1 VPDAYIELRL
11 CREVYHCA
19 PSVLDE
25 QDPEEVE
32 AHLTCLTMEA
42 KVGDWERRD
51 RILSGAEKTAS

>member
-1 VPDAYIELRL
+1 
-11 CREVYHCA
+11 VYHCA